1 MATVNVGCKLANGI
15 ILEMGDKKVTLAG
28 ANSSLIIGGH
38 GITENV
44 DQAFFEAWIM
54 QNKDLQFVK
63 AGHLFAHEKAS
74 NTAAQAKDRA
84 NEKTGL
90 EPLNPSAMPANIAK
104 A

>member
-1 MATVNVGCKLANGI
+1 MATLTIGCKLPNGI

-28 ANSSLIIGGH
+28 ANSSVLIGGH

-44 DQAFFEAWIM
+44 DQAFFEAWIA

-84 NEKTGL
+84 GEKTGL
-90 EPLNPSAMPANIAK
+90 EPLNPAAMPAGIAK